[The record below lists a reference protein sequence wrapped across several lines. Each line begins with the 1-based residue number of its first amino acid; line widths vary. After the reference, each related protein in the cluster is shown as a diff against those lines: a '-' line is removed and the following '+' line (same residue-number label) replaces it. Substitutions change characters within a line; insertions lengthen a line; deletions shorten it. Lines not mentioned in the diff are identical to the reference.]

1 MPLNGVLTQYDDA
14 GYPAQ
19 AYFTGVVAAASGL
32 AVLKTRPGRMVMATV
47 TTATTTN
54 PVTFYDNALGT
65 ATGTVLL
72 VIPAA
77 AAAGTVY
84 SVNLPCLNGLTVNG
98 AMVAGSVTVGWS

>member
-32 AVLKTRPGRMVMATV
+32 QVLKTRPGRLLKAVVTV
-47 TTATTTN
+47 ATTTSA
-54 PVTFYDNALGT
+54 VTFYDTAAGT

-84 SVNLPCLNGLTVNG
+84 DINLPAANGITVNG
-98 AMVAGSVTVGWS
+98 AMAAGSVTVGWS

>member
-19 AYFTGVVAAASGL
+19 AYFTGVIAAASGL
-32 AVLKTRPGRMVMATV
+32 ALLKSGPGRFASASVTV
-47 TTATTTN
+47 ATTTN
-54 PVTFYDNALGT
+54 AVTFYDTATGT

-77 AAAGTVY
+77 ATAGTVY
-84 SVNLPCLNGLTVNG
+84 TVNLPFLLGLTVNG
-98 AMVAGSVTVGWS
+98 AQVAGSVTAGWS